1 MLLDEREL
9 FMPFAEFRWF
19 AEASVGAI
27 LDVSCP
33 QPHPLDWPDLDAD
46 LAVESIEHP
55 ERYPRRS
62 KVLAASSWI
71 VGQHSE
77 SNVERVRSFRRAR
90 ADKRGLKRPAEL
102 KRRTVGASR
111 SPPLR

>member
-9 FMPFAEFRWF
+9 FMAFAEFPWF

-27 LDVSCP
+27 LGVSCP

-55 ERYPRRS
+55 ERYPRRP
-62 KVLAASSWI
+62 KVLAASS
-71 VGQHSE
+71 
-77 SNVERVRSFRRAR
+77 
-90 ADKRGLKRPAEL
+90 
-102 KRRTVGASR
+102 
-111 SPPLR
+111 